1 MGKDTRGERRV
12 RQRSP
17 DVTAIVKAL
26 RRIVRAI
33 ELYSQDVKREYHLTG
48 PQLWALK
55 TLRREGSLTPNQLAV
70 GLAVHQSSVSSLLR
84 RLERRGLVQRRRVAE
99 DRRSVRIH
107 LTPRGATLAAHAPE
121 PAQGRLLHGLNEMSP
136 RRLRSLRQAVESLVS
151 TMEATNL
158 KARFFFSD
166 D

>member
-1 MGKDTRGERRV
+1 MGNDKGGDRGARTGT
-12 RQRSP
+12 P

-55 TLRREGSLTPNQLAV
+55 TLRREGGLTPNQLAA

-84 RLERRGLVQRRRVAE
+84 RLERRSLIQRRRVAH

-107 LTPRGATLAAHAPE
+107 LTPRGAALVAQAPE
-121 PAQGRLLHGLNEMSP
+121 PAQGRLLHGLNDMSP
-136 RRLRSLRQAVESLVS
+136 RRLRSLRQAMESLVS